1 MDAEA
6 QFEAHRDR
14 LRAVAYR
21 MLGSQTET
29 DDALQE
35 SWLRVRRSGMD
46 GVENV
51 PGWLTTIVA
60 RVCLNM
66 LRARSARREAPLDEV
81 HLPDPV
87 VTRAGPEEQAVL
99 ADTVGLAV
107 LVVLETL
114 KPDERL
120 AFVLHDMFGVPF
132 DEIAGMLGKSSEA
145 TRQVASRARRRVHGE
160 APVPDASLARQRR
173 VVDAFLAASRDGD
186 FDALVA
192 VLHPDVELRVD
203 LGPGVSRRVRGAEGV
218 AGQSL
223 LYSSRT
229 GPRDTREPVVVN
241 GCAGVLSRVD
251 GRPSALL
258 SCTVV
263 DGRIAAI
270 DILADGERLAGLGL
284 TPDAPR

>member
-1 MDAEA
+1 MDAET

-21 MLGSQTET
+21 MLGSHTEA

-51 PGWLTTIVA
+51 SGWLTTVVA

-81 HLPDPV
+81 GLPDPM
-87 VTRAGPEEQAVL
+87 VTHADPAEQALVT
-99 ADTVGLAV
+99 DSVGLAV

-132 DEIAGMLGKSSEA
+132 AEIAELLGASPEA
-145 TRQVASRARRRVHGE
+145 ARQMASRARRRVRGG
-160 APVPDASLARQRR
+160 APAPDASLARQRQ

-192 VLHPDVELRVD
+192 VLHPEVELRVD
-203 LGPGVSRRVRGAEGV
+203 LGPGASRRVRGAREV

-223 LYSSRT
+223 LYSSRSR
-229 GPRDTREPVVVN
+229 PDDTREPVVVN
-241 GCAGVLSRVD
+241 GVAGVLSRVD
-251 GRPSALL
+251 GEPAALL

-263 DGRIAAI
+263 DGRITGI
-270 DILADGERLAGLGL
+270 DILADRERLAGLALPPARAG
-284 TPDAPR
+284 